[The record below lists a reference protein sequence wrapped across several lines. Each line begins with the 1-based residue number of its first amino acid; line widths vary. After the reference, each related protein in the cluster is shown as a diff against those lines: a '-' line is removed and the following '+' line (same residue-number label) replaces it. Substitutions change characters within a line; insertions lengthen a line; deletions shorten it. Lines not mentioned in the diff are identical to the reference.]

1 MELENIFSYY
11 ITDNALISKTDE
23 EPIQLYSKKKKIKK
37 QEEELNR
44 YLQRRHTNIS
54 QVHEM
59 TPGITNH
66 QGNANQNDEI
76 SPHTC

>member
-1 MELENIFSYY
+1 MKNPFNSI
-11 ITDNALISKTDE
+11 AKKK
-23 EPIQLYSKKKKIKK
+23 KKKKIKK

-76 SPHTC
+76 SPHTCYNGCHQNK